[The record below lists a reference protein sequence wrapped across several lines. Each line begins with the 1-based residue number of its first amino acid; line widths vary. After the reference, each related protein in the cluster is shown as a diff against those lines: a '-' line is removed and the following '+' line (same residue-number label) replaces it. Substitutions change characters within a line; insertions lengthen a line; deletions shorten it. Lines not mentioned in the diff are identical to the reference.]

1 MQFLEGFLFFC
12 IWALFPGVN
21 FHCRLLYKKLSLLE
35 GIFYFDLYLRGYLD
49 FFHYKWPLLEPIF
62 EECSGRFSPGGVG
75 IYYIET
81 TMKD

>member
-1 MQFLEGFLFFC
+1 MQFLEGFFC
-12 IWALFPGVN
+12 FSVFGLNPKVKIFIADFYKIW
-21 FHCRLLYKKLSLLE
+21 SLLE